1 VVAASV
7 VGGLVASRRPQNPMG
22 WVLCGF
28 SVFRG
33 VSALAAGYAYVAPGG
48 AGAGVGQLAAW
59 LATWSFVALFALAI
73 FVHLLFPD
81 GLLPGR
87 RWRVAAWGGGAG
99 VVALATGT
107 ALDPGPLSD
116 YPDVTNP
123 LGVDDAA
130 AGALV
135 GTGALVTLAVLVAAV
150 ASVVVRYRRADE
162 THRQQ
167 IKWLALAGFLAVA
180 SALVGTAIALAGAE
194 GIGYSLTLLGIL
206 AIPVAIGIAILRHR
220 LYDVDRVI
228 SRSLTYALVSVTLA
242 GAYAGL
248 VLAGQALFSA
258 MTGGSGLTIAVSTLL
273 VAALALPLRAR
284 VQKLVDRRFNRRRYD
299 AQRTLDGF
307 GARLRDE
314 VDLGTLT
321 ADLRGVVD
329 ETMQPAHV
337 SVWLR
342 GARP

>member
-1 VVAASV
+1 V
-7 VGGLVASRRPQNPMG
+7 
-22 WVLCGF
+22 
-28 SVFRG
+28 
-33 VSALAAGYAYVAPGG
+33 PGG
-48 AGAGVGQLAAW
+48 GG
-59 LATWSFVALFALAI
+59 
-73 FVHLLFPD
+73 H
-81 GLLPGR
+81 
-87 RWRVAAWGGGAG
+87 VAAWGGAAGA
-99 VVALATGT
+99 VALAAGT
-107 ALDPGPLSD
+107 AIDPGPLSD

-123 LGVDDAA
+123 LGVDDTA

-135 GTGALVTLAVLVAAV
+135 GIGALATTVVLLAAV
-150 ASVVVRYRRADE
+150 GSVVVRYRRADE
-162 THRQQ
+162 TRRRQ
-167 IKWLALAGFLAVA
+167 IKWLALAGVHAVA
-180 SALVGTAIALAGAE
+180 SALVGTVIALAGAE
-194 GIGYSLTLLGIL
+194 GIGFSLTLLGIL

-284 VQKLVDRRFNRRRYD
+284 VQALVDRRFNRRRYD

-307 GARLRDE
+307 GARLRQE

-342 GARP
+342 EARP